1 MSRGYLLNPYA
12 VRFGHPPSAG
22 KAPFSKRR
30 FLFNVYNGEPFC
42 KRKFQYAEC
51 SFRIQRYTVWTY
63 VGIWATVKK
72 HRFPAQTVLFIISS
86 YTASHLIE
94 EVDRAFSTRRINAE
108 RAAYL
113 RHSPC
118 ICLCDKERM
127 TEALLKP
134 DAAQFRS
141 CLGCAL
147 QTSIKC

>member
-42 KRKFQYAEC
+42 KRKFQYAE
-51 SFRIQRYTVWTY
+51 RYTVWTY
-63 VGIWATVKK
+63 VCVWATVKK
-72 HRFPAQTVLFIISS
+72 HRFPAQTVLFYYKFVYGEPFNRRSQS
-86 YTASHLIE
+86 C
-94 EVDRAFSTRRINAE
+94 VFSTRGINAE

-113 RHSPC
+113 QQSLYM
-118 ICLCDKERM
+118 LCDKERM
-127 TEALLKP
+127 AEALRKP
-134 DAAQFRS
+134 DAARFRS